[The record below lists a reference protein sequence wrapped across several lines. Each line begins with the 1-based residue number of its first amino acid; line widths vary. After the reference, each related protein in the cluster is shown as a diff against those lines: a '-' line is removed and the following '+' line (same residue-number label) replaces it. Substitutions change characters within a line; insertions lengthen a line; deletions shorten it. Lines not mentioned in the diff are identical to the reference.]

1 MDLLFL
7 LPRVFLHCLSSY
19 TVIDFSAIDCGF
31 LLLCRSAGRGLLS
44 AVSSR
49 QLRKAPCAE
58 RDNESHFVFVTFPRP
73 LDFLLKTPF
82 WALAP
87 FRRRASGAG
96 IFFSFFLR
104 GCLSVRGTVPSVAT
118 SGSRWASMSRR
129 SFLVKYPPILL
140 PVCPPVLLHTVQ

>member
-58 RDNESHFVFVTFPRP
+58 RDNEFHFVFVTFPRP

-87 FRRRASGAG
+87 FRRRASGDG
-96 IFFSFFLR
+96 IFFFFFFFKRMSFCSR
-104 GCLSVRGTVPSVAT
+104 HCPVRRHVGEPLSFDVEEVVP
-118 SGSRWASMSRR
+118 R
-129 SFLVKYPPILL
+129 
-140 PVCPPVLLHTVQ
+140 